1 MNNDERCTC
10 GDTGSTFHPD
20 ENQYEANCWDC
31 YYQMQ
36 DYHNYD
42 DDHKY
47 VLCASYLPEK
57 ELTLAQLTDEMGHS
71 DGSYW

>member
-1 MNNDERCTC
+1 MNDNERCDC
-10 GDTGSTFHPD
+10 GDRGVTYHPD
-20 ENQYEANCWDC
+20 ENQHEPNCHEC
-31 YYQMQ
+31 YFG
-36 DYHNYD
+36 NTGTD